1 MAPKYSKE
9 FFSLN
14 TYGMVFIR
22 QLHFAQKLTKQMH
35 KHKIMLYIIIIPK
48 KHAGI
53 STFHC

>member
-22 QLHFAQKLTKQMH
+22 QLHFAQKLTK
-35 KHKIMLYIIIIPK
+35 
-48 KHAGI
+48 
-53 STFHC
+53 